1 LRVRAAGSAARPVWT
16 DPPAFATLSP
26 QERKVV
32 GHLHKVLANLGTLE
46 VQLDLMTA
54 RRQIETETGLLPDLA
69 AAFSGHPMPAGKL
82 RFGTGRRSAH
92 WPADA
97 KLPESWLSLFDTVT
111 AMHLNW
117 NGPSPSLDLKDGH

>member
-1 LRVRAAGSAARPVWT
+1 LRVRAAGTATRPVWT

-46 VQLDLMTA
+46 VQFDLMTA
-54 RRQIETETGLLPDLA
+54 RRQIETETRLLPDLA

-82 RFGTGRRSAH
+82 RSAPTGGRR
-92 WPADA
+92 
-97 KLPESWLSLFDTVT
+97 T
-111 AMHLNW
+111 
-117 NGPSPSLDLKDGH
+117 GPRTRSSPSRGCRSSTP